1 MLVQFYNVTKVYSN
15 GVKALNDVSLKID
28 QGEFIFLMGPSGAGK
43 STFIKMLFR
52 EEKPTQGQI
61 FISSRSIVRM
71 KRGEVPYLRRSMGVV
86 FQDFKLLENKTVA
99 ENIAFAMKVVGAS
112 NREIAVRTAEV
123 IGMVGLT
130 GKENSFPGQLSGG
143 EQQRVGIARAI
154 ANRPL
159 LLIADEPS
167 GNLDMDTATGIM
179 DLLYDINRKGT
190 TVVMA
195 THARE
200 LVRMRANASS
210 PWRLGGSFPI
220 FVPWSS
226 SNELEEFRLFYQR
239 SIDIHVTQPGIK
251 SGYRNDHGYLHF
263 ISGGSRLIDYQ
274 CRQLH
279 EPVGVGYSD
288 DRLPGR
294 CFD

>member
-28 QGEFIFLMGPSGAGK
+28 RGEFIFLMGASGAGK

-71 KRGEVPYLRRSMGVV
+71 KRSEVPHLRRSMGVV

-99 ENIAFAMKVVGAS
+99 ENIAFAMKVVGAG
-112 NREIAVRTAEV
+112 NREIAARTAEV
-123 IGMVGLT
+123 ISMVGLK
-130 GKENSFPGQLSGG
+130 GKEDSFPGQLSGG

-179 DLLYDINRKGT
+179 DLLYNINRKGT

-200 LVRMRANASS
+200 LVRDAGKR
-210 PWRLGGSFPI
+210 I
-220 FVPWSS
+220 IT
-226 SNELEEFRLFYQR
+226 LEAGR
-239 SIDIHVTQPGIK
+239 V
-251 SGYRNDHGYLHF
+251 
-263 ISGGSRLIDYQ
+263 
-274 CRQLH
+274 
-279 EPVGVGYSD
+279 VSD
-288 DRLPGR
+288 L
-294 CFD
+294 CTLE